1 MFIHLDHSHVLQGV
15 GLVVNVNGVVKI
27 VVGGVVEVVVVVSL
41 GGVVEQWFI
50 SLSMLPFFA
59 HTAVMQ

>member
-41 GGVVEQWFI
+41 GG
-50 SLSMLPFFA
+50 L
-59 HTAVMQ
+59 